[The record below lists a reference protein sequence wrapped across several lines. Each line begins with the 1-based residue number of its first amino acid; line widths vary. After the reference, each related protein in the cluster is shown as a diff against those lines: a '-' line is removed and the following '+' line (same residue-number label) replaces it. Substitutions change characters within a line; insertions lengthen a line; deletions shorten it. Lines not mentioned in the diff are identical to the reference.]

1 MSKKYK
7 VIIFDWD
14 GTIVNSTGL
23 IVRAIKEAALI
34 KGIPLSDEKKIF
46 SVIGLGLDQA
56 FHKLFN
62 YLGEDDVIEL
72 QLLYKE
78 SYLKSI
84 NEVSLFDGIEFGIK
98 DLRRRGYSLAI
109 ATGKSRRGLDMALQQ
124 SGLELLFGLTKTVD
138 ECFSKPH
145 PQMVNEILDFYL
157 ARKDE
162 ALIIGDSSY
171 DLEMGLNAGI
181 DSLGVTFGSQRREEL
196 VKYKPK
202 AIVDNAYEIFEWIMR
217 NE

>member
-23 IVRAIKEAALI
+23 IVNAIKEAALI
-34 KGIPLSDEKKIF
+34 KGITLRDKKKLF

-56 FHKLFN
+56 FYKLFN
-62 YLGEDDVIEL
+62 NLSKQEIIEL
-72 QLLYKE
+72 QGLYKKL
-78 SYLKSI
+78 YLNNI
-84 NEVSLFDGIEFGIK
+84 NDVSLFDGIEFGIK
-98 DLRRRGYSLAI
+98 DLHRRGYNLAI
-109 ATGKSRRGLDMALQQ
+109 ATGKSRRSLDIELKK
-124 SGLELLFGLTKTVD
+124 SGLHSLFGLTKTVD

-145 PQMVNEILDFYL
+145 PQMVNEILNFYI
-157 ARKDE
+157 AEKNE
-162 ALIIGDSSY
+162 ALIIGDSIY
-171 DLEMGLNAGI
+171 DLEMAINANI
-181 DSLGVTFGSQRREEL
+181 DSFGVTFGSDNREEL

-202 AIVDNAYEIFEWIMR
+202 GIADNPYEVFEWILR

>member
-23 IVRAIKEAALI
+23 IVRAIKEAAST
-34 KGIPLSDEKKIF
+34 KGIFLNDEKKIF

-62 YLGEDDVIEL
+62 YLSKDEVIDL
-72 QLLYKE
+72 QRRYRE
-78 SYLKSI
+78 FYLKSI

-98 DLRRRGYSLAI
+98 DLHRRGYNLAI
-109 ATGKSRRGLDMALQQ
+109 ATGKSRRGLDEDLKQC
-124 SGLELLFGLTKTVD
+124 GLKSLFGITKTMD

-145 PQMVNEILDFYL
+145 PQMVEEILDFYI
-157 ARKDE
+157 AQKNE
-162 ALIIGDSSY
+162 AIIIGDSSY
-171 DLEMGLNAGI
+171 DLEMAINAGI
-181 DSLGVTFGSQRREEL
+181 DSFGVTFGSHSRKEL

-202 AIVDNAYEIFEWIMR
+202 GIADNAYEVFEWIIR

>member
-23 IVRAIKEAALI
+23 IVKAIKEAALI
-34 KGIPLSDEKKIF
+34 KGITLGDEKKIF

-56 FHKLFN
+56 FYKLFD
-62 YLGEDDVIEL
+62 YLTKEDLIDL
-72 QLLYKE
+72 QGLYRD
-78 SYLKSI
+78 SYLKNI

-98 DLRRRGYSLAI
+98 DLHRRGYSLAI
-109 ATGKSRRGLDMALQQ
+109 ATGKSRRGLNLALRE
-124 SGLELLFGLTKTVD
+124 SGLEPLFRITKSVD

-145 PQMVNEILDFYL
+145 PQMVNEILDFYSV
-157 ARKDE
+157 AKDE

-171 DLEMGLNAGI
+171 DLEMALNAGI
-181 DSLGVTFGSQRREEL
+181 DSLGVTFGSQTRRELIE
-196 VKYKPK
+196 YKPK
-202 AIVDNAYEIFEWIMR
+202 GFADNAYEIFEWIMR

>member
-34 KGIPLSDEKKIF
+34 KGIPLSDEKKLF
-46 SVIGLGLDQA
+46 SVIGLGLDRA

-62 YLGEDDVIEL
+62 YLGEDEVIEL

>member
-34 KGIPLSDEKKIF
+34 KGITLTDEKKIF

-56 FHKLFN
+56 FYKLFD
-62 YLGEDDVIEL
+62 YLNKEELTEL
-72 QLLYKE
+72 QGLYKN
-78 SYLKSI
+78 SYLKNI
-84 NEVSLFDGIEFGIK
+84 NEVSLFDGIEVGIK
-98 DLRRRGYSLAI
+98 DLRRRGYNLAI
-109 ATGKSRRGLDMALQQ
+109 ATGKSRRGLDIALNQ
-124 SGLELLFGLTKTVD
+124 SGLGSLFGITKTMD

-145 PQMVNEILDFYL
+145 PQMANEILDFYI
-157 ARKDE
+157 AEKNE
-162 ALIIGDSSY
+162 ALIVGDSIY
-171 DLEMGLNAGI
+171 DLEMAINAGI
-181 DSLGVTFGSQRREEL
+181 DSLAVTFGSHSREEL

-202 AIVDNAYEIFEWIMR
+202 GIADNAYEIFEWIIR

>member
-34 KGIPLSDEKKIF
+34 KGIPLSDEKKLF
-46 SVIGLGLDQA
+46 SVIGLGLDRA

-62 YLGEDDVIEL
+62 YLGEDEFIEL

>member
-1 MSKKYK
+1 
-7 VIIFDWD
+7 
-14 GTIVNSTGL
+14 
-23 IVRAIKEAALI
+23 
-34 KGIPLSDEKKIF
+34 
-46 SVIGLGLDQA
+46 
-56 FHKLFN
+56 
-62 YLGEDDVIEL
+62 LGEDEFIEL

>member
-1 MSKKYK
+1 MTKKYK

-34 KGIPLSDEKKIF
+34 KGITLCDEKKIF

-56 FHKLFN
+56 FHKLFSH
-62 YLGEDDVIEL
+62 LSKEEVIEL
-72 QLLYKE
+72 QGLYKD

-109 ATGKSRRGLDMALQQ
+109 ATGKSRRGLDMALKQ
-124 SGLELLFGLTKTVD
+124 SGLESLFGLTKTVD

-157 ARKDE
+157 AEKDE
-162 ALIIGDSSY
+162 ALIIGDSNY
-171 DLEMGLNAGI
+171 DLEMAVNAGI
-181 DSLGVTFGSQRREEL
+181 DSLGVTFGSQRRKDL
-196 VKYKPK
+196 VKYNPK
-202 AIVDNAYEIFEWIMR
+202 GIADNAYEIFEWIMR

>member
-23 IVRAIKEAALI
+23 IVKAIKEAALI
-34 KGIPLSDEKKIF
+34 KGITLGDEKKIF

-56 FHKLFN
+56 FYKLFD
-62 YLGEDDVIEL
+62 YLTKEDLINL
-72 QLLYKE
+72 QGLYRD
-78 SYLKSI
+78 SYLKNI

-98 DLRRRGYSLAI
+98 DLHRRGYSLAI
-109 ATGKSRRGLDMALQQ
+109 ATGKSRRGLNLALRE
-124 SGLELLFGLTKTVD
+124 SGLEPLFRITKSVD

-145 PQMVNEILDFYL
+145 PQMVNEILDFYSV
-157 ARKDE
+157 AKDE

-171 DLEMGLNAGI
+171 DLEMALNAGI
-181 DSLGVTFGSQRREEL
+181 DSLGVTFGSQTRRELIE
-196 VKYKPK
+196 YKPK
-202 AIVDNAYEIFEWIMR
+202 GFADNAYEIFEWIMR

>member
-23 IVRAIKEAALI
+23 IVRAIKEAALT
-34 KGIPLSDEKKIF
+34 KGITIDDERKIF
-46 SVIGLGLDQA
+46 SVIGLGLSQA
-56 FHKLFN
+56 FYKLFN
-62 YLGEDDVIEL
+62 YLSKQEIKEL
-72 QLLYKE
+72 EGLYKD
-78 SYLKSI
+78 SYLKNI

-98 DLRRRGYSLAI
+98 DLHRRGYNLAI
-109 ATGKSRRGLDMALQQ
+109 ATGKSRRGLDIALSK
-124 SGLELLFGLTKTVD
+124 SGLESLFEVTKTID

-145 PQMVNEILDFYL
+145 PQMVNEILDFYMVE
-157 ARKDE
+157 KCE
-162 ALIIGDSSY
+162 ALIIGDSIY
-171 DLEMGLNAGI
+171 DLEMAINANI
-181 DSLGVTFGSQRREEL
+181 DSFGVTFGSHGREDL

-202 AIVDNAYEIFEWIMR
+202 GMADNAYEIFEWIIR

>member
-23 IVRAIKEAALI
+23 IVRAIKEAAST
-34 KGIPLSDEKKIF
+34 KGIFLNDEKKIF

-62 YLGEDDVIEL
+62 YLSKDEVIDL
-72 QLLYKE
+72 QRRYRE
-78 SYLKSI
+78 FYLKSI
-84 NEVSLFDGIEFGIK
+84 NEVSLFDGIEFGINN
-98 DLRRRGYSLAI
+98 LFRSGYSLAI
-109 ATGKSRRGLDMALQQ
+109 ATGKSRRGLNIALKQ
-124 SGLELLFGLTKTVD
+124 SGLESLFGITKTVD

-157 ARKDE
+157 VKKDE

-171 DLEMGLNAGI
+171 DLEMAENAGI
-181 DSLGVTFGSQRREEL
+181 DSLGVTFGAQRIEEL

-202 AIVDNAYEIFEWIMR
+202 AMVNNAYEIFEWIMR
-217 NE
+217 GE

>member
-1 MSKKYK
+1 MTKKYK

-34 KGIPLSDEKKIF
+34 KGINLSDEKKIS

-56 FHKLFN
+56 FYKLFS
-62 YLGEDDVIEL
+62 YLTKKEVIEL
-72 QLLYKE
+72 QGLYKD
-78 SYLKSI
+78 SYLKGI
-84 NEVSLFDGIEFGIK
+84 NEISLFDGIEFGIK
-98 DLRRRGYSLAI
+98 DLHRRGYKLAI
-109 ATGKSRRGLDMALQQ
+109 ATGKSRRGLDMALKQ
-124 SGLELLFGLTKTVD
+124 SGLESLFGITKTVD

-145 PQMVNEILDFYL
+145 PQMANEILDFYF

-171 DLEMGLNAGI
+171 DLQMAENSGV

-196 VKYKPK
+196 LKYKPK
-202 AIVDNAYEIFEWIMR
+202 GVADNAYEIFEWIMR